1 MNFFYLLPPGDVAYD
16 IETYPNVFTLTAI
29 HITTGDCW
37 QFEISPRR
45 NDSRQIIQ
53 FILSL
58 ADAQCRMIGFNN
70 VGFDYPVVHYLVSSG
85 GVLTAEQ
92 LYNKAMS
99 IIRAPD
105 EAKFAHIIWES
116 DWYVPQI
123 DLFKIHH
130 FDNRARATSLKVIAF
145 NRRSRSIEDLP
156 FDVGTMLYGEQ
167 IDVLLKYNKND
178 VDETVGFYHDSVEQ
192 IRFREQLTEQYGK
205 WFMNHNDTKIGKDY
219 FVMEL
224 EKVHPECC
232 YKRIDGKRVMQQT
245 VRDQIR
251 IADVILPYVQFQHP
265 EFRRILDWF
274 RAQVITETKGSIKD
288 VNCTINGFRYDFG
301 TGGIHGSVESQIV
314 ESDEQWIIE
323 DWDVKS
329 YYPNLAIANRLSPAH
344 LGETFCMV
352 YKSLYEQRLQ
362 HDAGT
367 PENAMLK
374 LALNGVYGDSNN
386 QYSPFY
392 DPQYTMSIT
401 INGQLLLCMLAEAL
415 MQSSELSMI
424 QINTDGATVRYPR
437 RLKDW
442 VHAVCAWWEQL
453 TGLQLE
459 HVEYEKMWIRDC
471 NNYIAKYTDE
481 YVVKGKDVKRKGAYE
496 YKMGWHQDHSA
507 LVVPKAAEAA
517 LVHGRDIREF
527 VTQHEDV
534 MDFMMRAKV
543 PRSSTLE
550 WGRKRVANIVRY
562 YVSTDGDILEKV
574 MPAAG
579 PIGIFKRAN
588 GIPDDWY
595 NAVMAEIGPGVWD
608 ARVHTKNKSKYE
620 ERRMGINTGWT
631 VMLCNDMTGFTPVD
645 INYDFYIAEAMKLVV
660 PVRGW

>member
-37 QFEISPRR
+37 QFEVSPRR
-45 NDSRQIIQ
+45 NDSMDIIR
-53 FILSL
+53 FIYAL
-58 ADAQCRMIGFNN
+58 ADAQCRMIGFNS
-70 VGFDYPVVHYLVSSG
+70 VGFDYPVLHYLVSSG

-105 EAKFAHIIWES
+105 EAKFSHIIWES
-116 DWYVPQI
+116 DWIVPQI

-130 FDNRARATSLKVIAF
+130 FDNRARATSLKVLEF
-145 NRRSRSIEDLP
+145 NMRMANIEDLP

-167 IDVLLKYNKND
+167 IDMLLKYNKHD
-178 VDETVGFYHDSVEQ
+178 VQATIDFYHKSTEQ
-192 IRFREQLTEQYGK
+192 IRFREQLTQQYGK

-219 FVMEL
+219 FIMEL
-224 EKVHPECC
+224 EKVHPQCC
-232 YKRIDGKRVMQQT
+232 YKRVDGKRVMQQT
-245 VRDQIR
+245 IRDQIR

-265 EFRRILDWF
+265 EFQRILTWF
-274 RAQVITETKGSIKD
+274 RQQVITETKGSIKD
-288 VNCTINGFRYDFG
+288 INCTINGFRYDFG
-301 TGGIHGSVESQIV
+301 TGGIHGSVESQVV
-314 ESDEQWIIE
+314 ESDEQWIIL
-323 DWDVKS
+323 DFDVAS
-329 YYPNLAIANRLSPAH
+329 MYPNIAIANNLSPAH
-344 LGETFCMV
+344 LGETFCAV
-352 YKSLYEQRLQ
+352 YKDLYEQRKQ
-362 HDAGT
+362 YAKGT

-386 QYSPFY
+386 QYSPFF

-401 INGQLLLCMLAEAL
+401 INGQLLLCMLAEAML
-415 MQSSELSMI
+415 QSSELSVI
-424 QINTDGATVRYPR
+424 QSNTDGLTIRCPR

-442 VHAVCAWWEQL
+442 TFSVCRWWEQL

-459 HVEYEKMWIRDC
+459 HVEYKRMMIRDC
-471 NNYIAKYTDE
+471 NNYIAEGVD
-481 YVVKGKDVKRKGAYE
+481 GKLKRKGAYE

-517 LVHGRDIREF
+517 LVHGKDIREF
-527 VTQHEDV
+527 IMSHEDI
-534 MDFMMRAKV
+534 MDFMLRAKV

-579 PIGIFKRAN
+579 PDGEYKRAN
-588 GIPDDWY
+588 GLTDDWY
-595 NAVMAEIGPGVWD
+595 EAVMAEIGPGVWD

-631 VMLCNDMTGFTPVD
+631 VWLCNDLEGITTFD
-645 INYDFYIAEAMKLVV
+645 INYEFYIAEAMKLVV